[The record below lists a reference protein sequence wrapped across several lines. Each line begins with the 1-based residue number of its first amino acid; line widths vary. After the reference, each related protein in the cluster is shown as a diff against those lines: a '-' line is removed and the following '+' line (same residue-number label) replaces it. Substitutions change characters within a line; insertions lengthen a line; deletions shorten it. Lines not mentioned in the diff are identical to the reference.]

1 VELGGSIEIVAI
13 VVTMLAASTPLQALS
28 RGLALVGA

>member
-13 VVTMLAASTPLQALS
+13 VVTMLAANTPLQALY